1 VYDFKEG
8 INEQLRPC
16 FQTEIERNKKKT
28 KEMPSFLSLRGV
40 KRKRERALGWEID
53 TADKRIKGS

>member
-1 VYDFKEG
+1 VYYFKEG

-16 FQTEIERNKKKT
+16 FQTEIERKQE
-28 KEMPSFLSLRGV
+28 EMPSFLSFRGV

-53 TADKRIKGS
+53 AADKRIRGS